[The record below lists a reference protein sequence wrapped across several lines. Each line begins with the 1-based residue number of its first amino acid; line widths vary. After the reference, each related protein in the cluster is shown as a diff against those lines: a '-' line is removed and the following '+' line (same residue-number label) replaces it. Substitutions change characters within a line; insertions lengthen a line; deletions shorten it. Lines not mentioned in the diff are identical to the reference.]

1 MPISCHHTDH
11 AINRSACHWAA
22 RYAVAKE
29 VKMLDPSELNLDKT
43 QAPAAGAA
51 QSRIPL
57 PWVIGVVAVL
67 AVGLAVWFFLPGRP
81 APESAEGPPPSSAA
95 PLPPPAGPIG
105 VCQATDTSTDTVT
118 DASAMPIALP
128 SLDGS
133 DALVGMLAS
142 TLSSNPRVAAW
153 LTTDGLIRNFTA
165 VVDNI
170 ADGTSPAVHLG
181 LLRPASPFM
190 VTGEDDGLVLD
201 SQGFTRYAPIV
212 AALQSVDVQA
222 AAQICGTLK
231 PRLDEAFDELGGNE
245 SFEVALERAIVALLR
260 TPALDGTV
268 RLVPNDGTYAF
279 RDVELE
285 SLTPAQK
292 HLARMGPENTRLIQ
306 DKLRQLAL
314 AIGIPG
320 DRLPQ

>member
-1 MPISCHHTDH
+1 M
-11 AINRSACHWAA
+11 
-22 RYAVAKE
+22 
-29 VKMLDPSELNLDKT
+29 MLDPSEFNLEKT
-43 QAPAAGAA
+43 QAPTAGAA
-51 QSRIPL
+51 QARMPL

-67 AVGLAVWFFLPGRP
+67 AVGLAVWFFLSGRP
-81 APESAEGPPPSSAA
+81 APESAGGPPPSNAA
-95 PLPPPAGPIG
+95 PVAPTAGPIG
-105 VCQATDTSTDTVT
+105 VCQATGTSTDTVA
-118 DASAMPIALP
+118 DAAEMPIALP
-128 SLDGS
+128 SLEAS
-133 DALVGMLAS
+133 DTLVGMLAA
-142 TLSSNPRVAAW
+142 TVSSNPRVAAW

-181 LLRPASPFM
+181 SLRPASPFLA
-190 VTGEDDGLVLD
+190 TGENDGLVLD
-201 SQGFTRYAPIV
+201 SQSFKRYAPI
-212 AALQSVDVQA
+212 AAAVQSVDVQA
-222 AAQICGTLK
+222 AARLCGTLK

-245 SFEVALERAIVALLR
+245 SFEVTLERAIVALLR

-306 DKLRQLAL
+306 NKLRQLAL

-320 DRLPQ
+320 DRLP